1 VLAFGAIPRF
11 GRREL
16 FAVAVLAILILAFLP
31 IVVRKAVWLGQGDVE
46 VFFRA
51 GWAIWSGYPLYQ
63 VFDHH
68 GWTYHYPPTFAL
80 FMGLF
85 ANPLPGHPQQW
96 WALPY
101 PAAVAVW
108 YLINVVCLFAAL
120 HIWAKAVER
129 ARPIEAKSCYLRRPL
144 ALVIGPLLALLPF
157 IGDGLA
163 RRQPTPVLLLL
174 IVLFLSRY
182 VEKRPAAAS
191 FALSLAVT
199 IKIFPVVLAVIP
211 FMRRDWRFMLWTA
224 GWCAFLLVALPAV
237 CVGPAETLDLYRA
250 MFTEHLLGIV
260 SGAMSREIA
269 SQVSPGAFSN
279 IGIGAL
285 VARIAAGDA
294 FYSTPLP
301 QWASDIQFVFNVAV
315 VAAIVYLGRG
325 GFWNVRGPQPAD
337 GYPVLVAGAVLSA
350 ALPLMIPSAG
360 PQYVTVAR
368 AVDDSPAR
376 RNMAAQGR
384 GGRHRGDGRLV
395 DRRLAVDD
403 RAGSSLGVAQTHRA
417 DDMGPAGA
425 GSAKLMAPPQRFRR
439 PASDAKR
446 GKLGVPLEQRSSVAS
461 DVPQTALL
469 EAPTALCHRKPGTGE
484 G

>member
-1 VLAFGAIPRF
+1 
-11 GRREL
+11 
-16 FAVAVLAILILAFLP
+16 
-31 IVVRKAVWLGQGDVE
+31 
-46 VFFRA
+46 
-51 GWAIWSGYPLYQ
+51 
-63 VFDHH
+63 
-68 GWTYHYPPTFAL
+68 
-80 FMGLF
+80 
-85 ANPLPGHPQQW
+85 
-96 WALPY
+96 
-101 PAAVAVW
+101 
-108 YLINVVCLFAAL
+108 VCLFAAL

-129 ARPIEAKSCYLRRPL
+129 ARPIEAKSCYLQRPL

-163 RRQPTPVLLLL
+163 RGQPTPVLLLL
-174 IVLFLSRY
+174 IVLFLWRY

-199 IKIFPVVLAVIP
+199 IKIFPVVLAAIP

-224 GWCAFLLVALPAV
+224 GWCAFLLVVLPAV

-294 FYSTPLP
+294 FYSRPLP

-315 VAAIVYLGRG
+315 VGDCVCRPRRLLECPRPAAGRRISCPCCRRGALCGAAADDPLGRPAICHG
-325 GFWNVRGPQPAD
+325 G
-337 GYPVLVAGAVLSA
+337 
-350 ALPLMIPSAG
+350 
-360 PQYVTVAR
+360 R

-384 GGRHRGDGRLV
+384 RGRHRGDGRLV

-446 GKLGVPLEQRSSVAS
+446 GKLGVPLERCSSVAS

>member
-1 VLAFGAIPRF
+1 
-11 GRREL
+11 
-16 FAVAVLAILILAFLP
+16 
-31 IVVRKAVWLGQGDVE
+31 VRKAVWLGQGDVE

-51 GWAIWSGYPLYQ
+51 GWAIWSGYP
-63 VFDHH
+63 HH
-68 GWTYHYPPTFAL
+68 GWTYPPTFAL
-80 FMGLF
+80 LMGLF
-85 ANPLPGHPQQW
+85 ANPLPRHPQPW

-129 ARPIEAKSCYLRRPL
+129 ARPIEAKSCYLQRPL

-163 RRQPTPVLLLL
+163 RGQPTPVLLLL
-174 IVLFLSRY
+174 IVLFLWRY

-224 GWCAFLLVALPAV
+224 GSCAFLLVVLPAV
-237 CVGPAETLDLYRA
+237 CVGPADTA

-285 VARIAAGDA
+285 VASPPVMRSIRHRCRNGLPI
-294 FYSTPLP
+294 FSLCSTSRS
-301 QWASDIQFVFNVAV
+301 W
-315 VAAIVYLGRG
+315 AIVYVGRG

-360 PQYVTVAR
+360 PQYVTVAVPLMTVLL
-368 AVDDSPAR
+368 AETWR
-376 RNMAAQGR
+376 RKGAEVVTGTMIVWSIAAWLSMIVQEVPWAWLKLIGPMTWV
-384 GGRHRGDGRLV
+384 L
-395 DRRLAVDD
+395 LA
-403 RAGSSLGVAQTHRA
+403 L
-417 DDMGPAGA
+417 
-425 GSAKLMAPPQRFRR
+425 APPSLWLLRSVSAGPRAMQSAASWEFR
-439 PASDAKR
+439 
-446 GKLGVPLEQRSSVAS
+446 
-461 DVPQTALL
+461 
-469 EAPTALCHRKPGTGE
+469 
-484 G
+484 